1 MSTSGQCPIM
11 SLGSRPRPLMEAS
24 LLGNLGS
31 FSSGSTEARSCT
43 SGDGENASNFTP
55 TLRHCCKTIHVSLY
69 LDIYTKCVQW
79 SSGHKIGE
87 DKTLKTDFIFT
98 TKMYYDSSKDIF
110 IIYEDTFRF
119 AINSYLEIYLEIC
132 WEIWLLNKV
141 TFSLFPFSTSTVHY

>member
-31 FSSGSTEARSCT
+31 FSSGSMEARSCT
-43 SGDGENASNFTP
+43 SGDRENASNFTL
-55 TLRHCCKTIHVSLY
+55 TLRHCCKTIHVLTIHKKMFY
-69 LDIYTKCVQW
+69 PVIKLEKTKQINFSQQKMLQTLVYEVEGR
-79 SSGHKIGE
+79 SRDTLHK
-87 DKTLKTDFIFT
+87 
-98 TKMYYDSSKDIF
+98 
-110 IIYEDTFRF
+110 FR
-119 AINSYLEIYLEIC
+119 NSFVFLLIYLEIC

>member
-43 SGDGENASNFTP
+43 SGDGENASNFTH

-98 TKMYYDSSKDIF
+98 TKMYY
-110 IIYEDTFRF
+110 EDTFRF
-119 AINSYLEIYLEIC
+119 AINSYFEIYLEIC
-132 WEIWLLNKV
+132 WMIWLLNKV
-141 TFSLFPFSTSTVHY
+141 TLSLFPFSTSTVHY